1 MAIVKEKELID
12 FYFEGFDKNKFGTEP
27 EIIDEG
33 IFSWLGGKLGSVWGD
48 FSKGF
53 KEGSGT
59 KEKISSAVSRI
70 GDSSPEGLKKLK
82 QFLSDQDIK
91 NMDSSKLGEAMNAFL
106 KKLSPEEQTQVID
119 YVTGKKSTPE
129 KSTSD
134 KLNADAEKPLTIK
147 KGTKEQLMPILNQ
160 IQDGQLRGV
169 ANNAIQLM
177 IAAAR
182 NSSNKEEFLKT
193 VSMKLFKNTA
203 ETKKVI
209 ENNKEKV

>member
-1 MAIVKEKELID
+1 MTIVKEKVLID
-12 FYFEGFDKNKFGTEP
+12 FYFENLETNKFGVEP

-33 IFSWLGGKLGSVWGD
+33 ILSWLGGKLGSVWGD

-53 KEGSGT
+53 KEGAGA
-59 KEKISSAVSRI
+59 KEKISAAVNKI

-91 NMDSSKLGEAMNAFL
+91 NMDSAKLGEAMNAFI
-106 KKLSPEEQTQVID
+106 KKLSPEEQKQVVEF
-119 YVTGKKSTPE
+119 VTGKQSTE

-182 NSSNKEEFLKT
+182 NSTNKEEFLKT

-203 ETKKVI
+203 DTKKAI
-209 ENNKEKV
+209 EDNKEKV